1 MSKTL
6 LITGATSGIGRATA
20 LLAAKNGWNVAITGR
35 RADRGQALATE
46 LAVLGAKSL
55 YVRADAAIEADQKR
69 AVEETVAR
77 FGGLQA
83 AFNNAGIE
91 GDVFKPIVDSTE
103 DNYHKV
109 FDINVLGVLTGMK
122 YQIPA
127 ILKSGGGSIVNNSS
141 VVGQI
146 GLGGMAIYTASKHA
160 VIGLTKAAALEVSKA
175 GVRVNSVAP
184 AVIETDMFDRF
195 AADDKTK
202 QFMASLHPIGRVG
215 KVDEIA
221 HTVLWL
227 ISDGA
232 GFVTGQT
239 IAVDGGF
246 TAQ

>member
-1 MSKTL
+1 MSKSL
-6 LITGATSGIGRATA
+6 LVTGATSGIGRATA

-46 LAVLGAKSL
+46 LAALGAKSL
-55 YVRADAAIEADQKR
+55 YIHADAGIEADQKS
-69 AVEETVAR
+69 AVDETVAR

-91 GDVFKPIVDSTE
+91 GEVFKPIVDSTVE
-103 DNYHKV
+103 NYRTV

-141 VVGQI
+141 IAGQI
-146 GLGGMAIYTASKHA
+146 GMGGMAIYTASKHA
-160 VIGLTKAAALEVSKA
+160 VIGLTKAASLEVSKA
-175 GVRVNSVAP
+175 GVRVNAVAP
-184 AVIETDMFDRF
+184 AAIETDMYDRF
-195 AADDKTK
+195 AADEQTK

-215 KVDEIA
+215 RADEIA

-232 GFVTGQT
+232 SFVTGQT